1 MKEFGFLTSFIL
13 HKYLCTISTWS
24 SVSET
29 SQQLSGQSVTPNTHT
44 GEEEEEKTPSKKFN
58 CVKKKEGRE
67 AMTREGG
74 MMEG

>member
-44 GEEEEEKTPSKKFN
+44 RRRRRKRKKTPSKKFN
-58 CVKKKEGRE
+58 CVKKKRR
-67 AMTREGG
+67 AGG
-74 MMEG
+74 DEDG